1 MLLIRFVL
9 SAVGASHFQFTYNI
23 YPLQSDSTKMA
34 GNYDDLDIAGL
45 QLKCNEKTDE
55 TLESTRRMMEM
66 CAEAKQASWNFK
78 ML

>member
-1 MLLIRFVL
+1 MNNAPHPSSSVSSWCKPF
-9 SAVGASHFQFTYNI
+9 I

-66 CAEAKQASWNFK
+66 CAEAKQASWDFK

>member
-1 MLLIRFVL
+1 MLLIRLVVL
-9 SAVGASHFQFTYNI
+9 LAVCASHFQFTF
-23 YPLQSDSTKMA
+23 PLQSGSTKMA

-66 CAEAKQASWNFK
+66 CAEAKQASWSFK

>member
-1 MLLIRFVL
+1 M
-9 SAVGASHFQFTYNI
+9 
-23 YPLQSDSTKMA
+23 QSDSTKMA